1 MYILTIDLLYLNY
14 DIVWLADWQWWYLQL
29 AMTKNII
36 VGALCLSL
44 TIITRRNVKRE
55 DTPRRARAM
64 PNHKF
69 HPHHIHLR
77 PRTERATD
85 RPAVSEP
92 YQLWIWLSFRR
103 FRTLRAG
110 GSFVLSFGCRP
121 LYCTGLPAPQWLWHC
136 VWVCL
141 CVRGCGFNWWI
152 YIQWS
157 VASTSWNMNNYVQLL
172 MYRFKSI

>member
-36 VGALCLSL
+36 VGALCLSYYHHQEKCKERGHSAESESNAKPQIPPSSYPPS
-44 TIITRRNVKRE
+44 TKNRE
-55 DTPRRARAM
+55 S
-64 PNHKF
+64 
-69 HPHHIHLR
+69 
-77 PRTERATD
+77 D

-157 VASTSWNMNNYVQLL
+157 VAYALQHE
-172 MYRFKSI
+172 